1 MEGYNAKYPAV
12 LLASF
17 AAFGI
22 FGNLNIIA
30 ATVRRRSLRTTC
42 NQLITIAAFFD
53 LIHVFSQHIMTYFVI
68 SGNYPT
74 LEGCFYIQQIPMIGC
89 NAGEILMFLT
99 SLDRLY
105 CVAKPVAYQ
114 RLSATVELTV
124 CLIAALIFAGWL
136 DYEAYLSLQPI
147 KEKLTLC
154 SVASSFIGSAL
165 DAFTA
170 ANGILNLVTVLNY
183 AGIWIIVKR
192 ITKKQASS
200 MLRSIAAVTCCVVGG
215 WLVTFSSFAV
225 CVASGT
231 KITDELILYLGLP
244 LNLSVSLNYPIYF
257 AMSSQYRLAFKQQ
270 LNILSANTVCKD
282 ISPIFSKVVST
293 TAIKT
298 RTTEVATKQSF
309 A

>member
-1 MEGYNAKYPAV
+1 MVEYNAKYPAV
-12 LLASF
+12 LYSSF
-17 AAFGI
+17 AVFGI

-42 NQLITIAAFFD
+42 NQLIAIAAFFD
-53 LIHVFSQHIMTYFVI
+53 LIHVSSHPVMTYFVF

-74 LEGCFYIQQIPMIGC
+74 LESCFYIQQIPMIGC

-114 RLSATVELTV
+114 RLSAAVELTV
-124 CLIAALIFAGWL
+124 CLIVALLFSGWL
-136 DYEAYLSLQPI
+136 NYEAYLSLQPI

-154 SVASSFIGSAL
+154 SVAASFTGSAL
-165 DAFTA
+165 DA
-170 ANGILNLVTVLNY
+170 
-183 AGIWIIVKR
+183 
-192 ITKKQASS
+192 

-215 WLVTFSSFAV
+215 WLLSFSSFAV
-225 CVASGT
+225 GVASGM
-231 KITDELILYLGLP
+231 KITDELVLYLGLP

-270 LNILSANTVCKD
+270 LNILSRNRVCKD
-282 ISPIFSKVVST
+282 SSPTSTFSKVVST

-298 RTTEVATKQSF
+298 RTTQVASRQ
-309 A
+309 AVV